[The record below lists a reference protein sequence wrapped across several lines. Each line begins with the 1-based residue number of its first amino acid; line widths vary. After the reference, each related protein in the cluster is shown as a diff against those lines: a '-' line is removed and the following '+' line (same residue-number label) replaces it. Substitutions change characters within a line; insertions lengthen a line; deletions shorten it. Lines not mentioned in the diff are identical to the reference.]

1 MKPLSLGL
9 ALTLFSATQTLA
21 QDCTAPQTQTEIT
34 TCAAQYYQMADEDLN
49 LAYGM
54 ARDMARQID
63 LNAPQGQSSSVTLL
77 RDAQR
82 AWIQYRDLA
91 CSAESMLAAGGSMQ
105 PALQLSCLERL
116 TRARTEDLRYFG
128 EVN

>member
-1 MKPLSLGL
+1 MKSFFLGAALSVLG
-9 ALTLFSATQTLA
+9 ATQTLA
-21 QDCTAPQTQTEIT
+21 LDCTAPQTQADINS
-34 TCAAQYYQMADEDLN
+34 CAAQFYQMADEDLN

-63 LNAPQGQSSSVTLL
+63 MDAPQGQASSVTLL

-105 PALQLSCLERL
+105 PMLQLSCLERL
-116 TRARTEDLRYFG
+116 TRARTEDLRHFG